1 MELSR
6 QVRLCTLFDVYAPL
20 LTTKQREVLHDYLE
34 NNLSL
39 SEVAEVSASSRQAVN
54 DLLKRSIASL
64 EMYEKKLA
72 FVAKF
77 AHLRERLSS
86 ICLDFQKGKI
96 DNQKL
101 LSKIKETMED
111 L

>member
-64 EMYEKKLA
+64 EMYEEKLG
-72 FVAKF
+72 FVAKL
-77 AHLRERLSS
+77 AGLREQLSCS
-86 ICLDFQKGKI
+86 YLDFQNGKI
-96 DNQKL
+96 DSQKL
-101 LSKIKETMED
+101 LSKIKKITED